1 MTAVPSAPLPPG
13 DWRPDAADDDA
24 DILPSFAALR
34 LKTLATLY
42 PPVSSNNSTNYT
54 RDKSPKG
61 SVDAP
66 IQSLVDLLNA
76 HPSFATLSSC
86 SGRIA
91 LYDAELT
98 LTVNGN
104 GEEDTDTTAVG
115 DEHDA
120 PRQTASPQ
128 TPQHNGKGGRT
139 GGWLLA
145 AHDPVDPHH
154 VLSLI
159 HPSRTSSTAASSVPS
174 PLPTPD
180 HTPPHRSL
188 ALEPLLLHVAAN
200 SVRRAQQLL
209 QVALGAGFRES
220 GIVLT
225 HTRATVAIR
234 SHALAVQIPLF
245 GSSDN
250 SSSDTDLSAAYL
262 LAVLED
268 CNRRLRLN
276 HDKMRRLED
285 ALCEVLF
292 VRWPRTLHTRRCGGR
307 IPPLHLWGHATVLR
321 PTGPTRRSR
330 SSPEPDWELLVFG
343 GYGSGPLAQPACGRS
358 AAVYRLTTTNQ
369 GDAWADQWEPVT
381 LSPVDNDSRLRLRQI
396 PVHNDTNRAAT
407 PFTARQGL
415 AACLLEDQRTVLLF
429 GGRGGPAAPLG
440 DLWLYTTE
448 MEKVFPTRVQGV
460 APTPRWG
467 HSMTRLSGNRV
478 VLLGGRDETKVLDDA
493 YILSFGTDLQGPY
506 VQWTRLEFPPG
517 RPVPGPRCF
526 HAAVTDGS
534 EQRLWVWGGISDT
547 TTLLPEQQQQQSSV
561 WLWDGRTSHEIPLD
575 GSVPVMGQA
584 VVPGIVDLHGNARC
598 HHFLSIGGVGDCSD
612 ANTLWIQS
620 LSLVG
625 DLPAKSWKLENGR
638 VQLVDEK
645 ENGPLDCSSLVQH
658 SVVPLPS
665 PAVGVARYAIV
676 GGGVQG
682 FAFGPSFAMSC
693 VIEVEWVYEDSV
705 TPAAAVATNATRIPK
720 NRVSGESKVDKAIP
734 VSTDVLYVQKRNAK
748 QLKTL
753 LENAGLLDKKF
764 RITPADTAL
773 SALDDPVSC
782 MAVPVVPTA
791 LQIWQSAEGG
801 DAIPWGPL
809 VAGTGRQGVLWSS
822 STFARNKCS

>member
-1 MTAVPSAPLPPG
+1 LCK
-13 DWRPDAADDDA
+13 
-24 DILPSFAALR
+24 ALF
-34 LKTLATLY
+34 L
-42 PPVSSNNSTNYT
+42 
-54 RDKSPKG
+54 
-61 SVDAP
+61 
-66 IQSLVDLLNA
+66 
-76 HPSFATLSSC
+76 
-86 SGRIA
+86 
-91 LYDAELT
+91 
-98 LTVNGN
+98 
-104 GEEDTDTTAVG
+104 
-115 DEHDA
+115 
-120 PRQTASPQ
+120 
-128 TPQHNGKGGRT
+128 
-139 GGWLLA
+139 
-145 AHDPVDPHH
+145 
-154 VLSLI
+154 
-159 HPSRTSSTAASSVPS
+159 
-174 PLPTPD
+174 
-180 HTPPHRSL
+180 
-188 ALEPLLLHVAAN
+188 
-200 SVRRAQQLL
+200 RR
-209 QVALGAGFRES
+209 
-220 GIVLT
+220 
-225 HTRATVAIR
+225 
-234 SHALAVQIPLF
+234 
-245 GSSDN
+245 
-250 SSSDTDLSAAYL
+250 
-262 LAVLED
+262 
-268 CNRRLRLN
+268 
-276 HDKMRRLED
+276 
-285 ALCEVLF
+285 
-292 VRWPRTLHTRRCGGR
+292 PRTLHARRCGGPL
-307 IPPLHLWGHATVLR
+307 PPLHLWGHATVLR
-321 PTGPTRRSR
+321 PTGPRRRS
-330 SSPEPDWELLVFG
+330 SSPTTSSLGPAWELLVFG
-343 GYGSGPLAQPACGRS
+343 GYGSGPSTSLAHPSCGRS
-358 AAVYRLTTTNQ
+358 AAVYRLATGNQ
-369 GDAWADQWEPVT
+369 GESWAAQWEPVT
-381 LSPVDNDSRLRLRQI
+381 LSPVDDDNNNNNNSSRLWQI
-396 PVHNDTNRAAT
+396 PVHNDTNNNNRGAT
-407 PFTARQGL
+407 SFTARQGL
-415 AACLLEDQRTVLLF
+415 AACLLEDQSTVLLF

-448 MEKVFPTRVQGV
+448 TEKVFPPRVQGV

-506 VQWTRLEFPPG
+506 VQWTRWEFSPG

-561 WLWDGRTSHEIPLD
+561 WMWDGTTSHEIPVD

-584 VVPGIVDLHGNARC
+584 MVPGIVDLHGDARC

-625 DLPAKSWKLENGR
+625 DLPAKSWKLESGR

-645 ENGPLDCSSLVQH
+645 ETGSLDCSSLVQH

-682 FAFGPSFAMSC
+682 FAFGPSFAMSY

-705 TPAAAVATNATRIPK
+705 TPAAAVASDATRIPK

-791 LQIWQSAEGG
+791 LRMWQSAEGG
-801 DAIPWGPL
+801 DALPWGPL

-822 STFARNKCS
+822 STFARSKGS